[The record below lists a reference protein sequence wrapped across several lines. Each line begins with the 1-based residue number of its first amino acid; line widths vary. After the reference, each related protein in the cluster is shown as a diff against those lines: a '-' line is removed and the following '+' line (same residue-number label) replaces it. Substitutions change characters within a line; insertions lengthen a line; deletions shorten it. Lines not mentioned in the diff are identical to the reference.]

1 MDDELAWTFIN
12 ELRTESFFLSFCV
25 FPYPSF
31 WLANMLR
38 FGLNPT
44 AAAIDD
50 QPVDLQ
56 CQLKNSLHHPA
67 LVLFPTIFH
76 LFLLLQGWVQVV
88 SAAAPIEENSAK
100 KNLWF
105 MSSRLCNT
113 NRAMS
118 DPSKRETH
126 STPISHERSKSR
138 SCLKQ
143 SKLFPQILKNL
154 TKQLKQTKHFLPVI
168 INHYYGA
175 GSLERKKH
183 MTCSIHRIKVEIV
196 LLSSFFSHLLSPFYM
211 YFRGN

>member
-1 MDDELAWTFIN
+1 MAYILELQKRNNNRFFQCGCLLSLSVDQILTTLKKDRILKKNQNSGRRRRKGGWMMN
-12 ELRTESFFLSFCV
+12 LHGLSSMNWGQNPSFFLSFCV

-44 AAAIDD
+44 AAAID

-76 LFLLLQGWVQVV
+76 LFLLQGWVQVV

-105 MSSRLCNT
+105 MKWIPILLCIKFKIMQYESSHVR
-113 NRAMS
+113 
-118 DPSKRETH
+118 P
-126 STPISHERSKSR
+126 
-138 SCLKQ
+138 
-143 SKLFPQILKNL
+143 
-154 TKQLKQTKHFLPVI
+154 
-168 INHYYGA
+168 
-175 GSLERKKH
+175 LEKGNSFD
-183 MTCSIHRIKVEIV
+183 TYFSWTFKVEI
-196 LLSSFFSHLLSPFYM
+196 LLKTK
-211 YFRGN
+211 

>member
-12 ELRTESFFLSFCV
+12 ELRTESYFLSFCV

-76 LFLLLQGWVQVV
+76 LFLLQGWVQVV

-113 NRAMS
+113 NQAMS

-138 SCLKQ
+138 SCLKR

-168 INHYYGA
+168 INHYNGCWIFGEKEAYD
-175 GSLERKKH
+175 
-183 MTCSIHRIKVEIV
+183 
-196 LLSSFFSHLLSPFYM
+196 LLNTQNKGWNCSSFFSPLLSPFYM
-211 YFRGN
+211 YFHGN